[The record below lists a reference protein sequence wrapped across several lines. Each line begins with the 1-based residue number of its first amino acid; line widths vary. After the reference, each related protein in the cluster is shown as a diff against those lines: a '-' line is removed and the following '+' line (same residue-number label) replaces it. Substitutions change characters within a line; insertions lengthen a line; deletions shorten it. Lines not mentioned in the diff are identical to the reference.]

1 MGLAAFNRARREA
14 AARDQKAQREAPQ
27 PTPAETSAEVKPKR
41 TATKSSGGRKRGPA
55 TKTTRE
61 D

>member
-14 AARDQKAQREAPQ
+14 AARDQKAKREAPQ
-27 PTPAETSAEVKPKR
+27 PTPAETSGEDSAKREAPK
-41 TATKSSGGRKRGPA
+41 TSGRRKRGTA